1 MKKTHSMLAML
12 LVLALLVSLT
22 AVTVSAAGETVT
34 NTLDFSTLS
43 VATEDMTAAAEA
55 IRAVGAIEVSNLIAA
70 DCHTKFVAGKGY
82 AGEGYY
88 VQKLEAGTGKLF
100 AKAPVLTLNYR
111 LTAAES
117 LGYIKVQASVDG
129 VTYTDFATLN
139 QATGAGFDVAAK
151 ASTTVTLS
159 GVEGHST
166 VWVKISMQHWSSPDG
181 AGVDA
186 SSVTAEIK
194 DDPNYVPADAL
205 SSVIDFTAMN
215 ATEDKSAAKD
225 MILAAGAVAADN
237 LFVRGNHE
245 PIANPG
251 GYNGAGYFVQKLEAG
266 EGKVLKDVKLSLDY
280 WLATGDPQGY
290 IEVYASTD
298 NENFEKVFEQR
309 EGNGDPFQA
318 STKQNKVIGLTEAAG
333 QAMIYVKVVVEHWNT
348 YEGAAVSRSALVGYA
363 VNAGTPADPEDNP
376 PKTGDT
382 SLLTAAVVSLLCC
395 ATAVVA
401 LKKKEQ

>member
-1 MKKTHSMLAML
+1 MKKNRSMLAML
-12 LVLALLVSLT
+12 LVLVLLVSLT
-22 AVTVSAAGETVT
+22 AVSVSAAGETVT

-43 VATEDMTAAAEA
+43 AVTEDMTAAAEA

-70 DCHTKFVAGKGY
+70 DCHTRFAAGKGY

-88 VQKLEAGTGKLF
+88 VQKLEAGKGKVF
-100 AKAPVLTLNYR
+100 ADAPVLTLNYR
-111 LTAAES
+111 LTAADPQ
-117 LGYIKVQASVDG
+117 GYIKVQASVDG
-129 VTYTDFATLN
+129 VTYSDVTTLN
-139 QATGAGFDVAAK
+139 QATGAGFDIAAK

-159 GVEGHST
+159 GTEGNSA
-166 VWVKISMQHWSSPDG
+166 VWVKICMQHWSSPDG

-186 SSVTAEIK
+186 STVTAAIK
-194 DDPNYVPADAL
+194 DDPHYIPTDAL